1 MIRKL
6 SRCRLLSLILLPQIG
21 PQRIEE
27 DLAAAGNIRS
37 LFHEKGYDKKVHFDE
52 KARQQI
58 AALIRYPS
66 QPQ

>member
-37 LFHEKGYDKKVHFDE
+37 LFHEKGYE
-52 KARQQI
+52 KEI
-58 AALIRYPS
+58 EYCLILKNLTL
-66 QPQ
+66 QDFLVF